1 MKTKLLLIQILCI
14 LVFLKLL
21 LKITKSV
28 IGFRH
33 KLMPPIRIANNPP
46 CKGHNEHDDYGR
58 YANRNF
64 VK

>member
-1 MKTKLLLIQILCI
+1 M
-14 LVFLKLL
+14 
-21 LKITKSV
+21 TKSV

-46 CKGHNEHDDYGR
+46 CKGHNEHDDYGW